1 MEEAFLLKVEFQVV
15 AVLILASLVAIA
27 TRYIRIP
34 YTVALV
40 IAGLAVAFQES
51 IRIEMTPDLVL
62 ALFVPPL
69 VFEAALHVEFRKLRS
84 DLIPIVT
91 MAIPGVL
98 LSTFIVG
105 GLLAWL
111 IGLDFY
117 IALLFGALIS
127 ATDPVAVVATFRAV
141 GAPKRLTTLVEG
153 ESLFNDGTAVVL
165 FGIMLEIVRH
175 GLGDFTILGG
185 VIEFLAVAVG
195 GGAIGFVLGYI
206 VAKMIAHIDDYLI
219 EITLT
224 TALAF
229 GSFLLAEHNPYFH
242 FSGVLAVV
250 VAGLVNG
257 NLGPRGMSPT
267 TRIVL
272 FNFWEYLAFL
282 ANSFVFILIG
292 MNIDPPLLLEYLGV
306 SLIAVVVVLFA
317 RFVNVYGLG
326 GMVRLFK
333 PDLSTNYLHVM
344 WWGGL
349 RGAISLALVLFVP
362 LTMEE
367 RPQLLAMT
375 FAVVLFTLLI
385 QATTIPTLLSKLGF
399 TNKSTTP
406 VDYELVQGQLL
417 ATRAARRHIDRLYNE
432 GALIPVAWRT
442 VKDELEEREEQLT
455 ESATEM
461 LERYPGLQDQIVRLA
476 RVETYRAQRAALS
489 DLASDGLLSNTALA
503 ELEAQVDEALSSFEV
518 GTVAL
523 DVQGAA
529 DDLELENVVDAPV
542 KDL

>member
-1 MEEAFLLKVEFQVV
+1 MEDAFLLKVEFQVV
-15 AVLILASLVAIA
+15 AVLILASLVAIV

-40 IAGLAVAFQES
+40 FAGLAVAFQES
-51 IRIEMTPDLVL
+51 IRIEMTPELVL

-69 VFEAALHVEFRKLRS
+69 VFEAALHVEFSKLRS
-84 DLIPIVT
+84 DLFPIIT

-98 LSTFIVG
+98 LSTFIIG
-105 GLLAWL
+105 GLLTL
-111 IGLDFY
+111 VGLSFP

-165 FGIMLEIVRH
+165 FGIMLEIVTH
-175 GLGDFTILGG
+175 GLGDFSIISG
-185 VIEFLAVAVG
+185 VIEFLTVAVG
-195 GGAIGFVLGYI
+195 GGVIGFVLGYI

-224 TALAF
+224 TVLAF
-229 GSFLLAEHNPYFH
+229 GSFLLAEHYH

-292 MNIDPPLLLEYLGV
+292 MNIDPSLLVEYLGV
-306 SLIAVVVVLFA
+306 SLFAVVVVLVA
-317 RFVNVYGLG
+317 RAINVYGLG
-326 GMVRLFK
+326 GIVRLFK
-333 PDLSTNYLHVM
+333 PDLSTSYLHVM

-362 LTMEE
+362 ITMEE
-367 RPQLLAMT
+367 QPQLLAMT

-385 QATTIPTLLSKLGF
+385 QATTIPTLLGRLGF
-399 TNKSTTP
+399 TNKSSTP
-406 VDYELVQGQLL
+406 VDYELVQGKLL

-442 VKDELEEREEQLT
+442 VKGELEEREQQL
-455 ESATEM
+455 SASAAQM
-461 LERYPGLQDQIVRLA
+461 LERYPGLEEQIVRIA
-476 RVETYRAQRAALS
+476 RMETFRAQRAALS
-489 DLASDGLLSNTALA
+489 DLAADGLLSNSALA
-503 ELEAQVDEALSSFEV
+503 ELEAQVDEALSSPDA
-518 GTVAL
+518 GSIAL
-523 DVQGAA
+523 NLQGAE
-529 DDLELENVVDAPV
+529 DDIELENVVDAPV
-542 KDL
+542 KDI